1 MTDLPNSAADRAAN
15 ASTPDGETPAG
26 DPELAA
32 LVRRDAP
39 PDDADPSLA
48 ALVNLGRRP
57 VSSAIPAA
65 PAAGAPERPVAGAP
79 AADETAQASEA
90 GPTAGDATPE
100 AGADATE
107 PVFDVTSAAADST
120 SPDPDEPAPVAA
132 NAGAAGSP
140 SAGAAPA
147 DATTADAPAPG
158 EPTDTAPADTSPTS
172 EPGVDAVPV
181 LPLAAAVTDGEPPA
195 RPRRRRSLALRFGV
209 SFVLGF
215 LLAVG
220 SGAGVLY
227 AWGQQYDG
235 RVLPGVRVGSTEL
248 GGLTP
253 EQAEAEIANAYGSL
267 ATGQITLTG
276 PDGHMTTISYA
287 DVGRGPDTSAL
298 VDAALAAGRQ
308 GEPLAN
314 LIGAPQAA
322 IHGVTLDSAV
332 AYDRDRLA
340 AAVETLATT
349 IDQTPADASVSAGQG
364 GTFSVSPA
372 KDGRAVDKAALLT
385 ALDQQLAALGTPES
399 ITMAVPVVSLAPAV
413 ATASAEAAK
422 AAADRMAA
430 DVVVARG
437 QDSWTIAG
445 TSLAPLISFSTAAD
459 GSITPVFDESGLDP
473 ILTTLAQKV
482 NQTAQEAGLTLV
494 SGHVVATGT
503 SREGR
508 TLNAAGMKAAI
519 ISEIG
524 ARQAGAAAS
533 PVAAVVKA
541 VDPKLTTTAA
551 NAFAAK
557 MVPISSFSVYYWVI
571 VNNHWGGNIEAP
583 ATKINGTVVPAGGT
597 FDFWKVV
604 GDLHKLPGEGPG
616 NAIEGGKITVTGAFG
631 GGICTTSTTLFNAA
645 IHAGMVPLARQNH
658 NEFITRYPPGLDATV
673 WIVGTAKQT
682 MSFKNDT
689 KYPILI
695 QRTITH
701 AGSKRWLT
709 FKIWSVPNGRTTKI
723 TNTVIQNGPRAID
736 TVVKDPTKPVGYS
749 YRNNAPADGAKVW
762 VTVSIYDHGK
772 LHWTKRYYSNYPAVK
787 GVLVVG
793 TKT

>member
-1 MTDLPNSAADRAAN
+1 M
-15 ASTPDGETPAG
+15 STT
-26 DPELAA
+26 
-32 LVRRDAP
+32 
-39 PDDADPSLA
+39 
-48 ALVNLGRRP
+48 
-57 VSSAIPAA
+57 I
-65 PAAGAPERPVAGAP
+65 
-79 AADETAQASEA
+79 
-90 GPTAGDATPE
+90 
-100 AGADATE
+100 
-107 PVFDVTSAAADST
+107 
-120 SPDPDEPAPVAA
+120 
-132 NAGAAGSP
+132 
-140 SAGAAPA
+140 
-147 DATTADAPAPG
+147 
-158 EPTDTAPADTSPTS
+158 EPTDTSVVTDA
-172 EPGVDAVPV
+172 GV
-181 LPLAAAVTDGEPPA
+181 VTDGEPPA

-215 LLAVG
+215 LLAAG
-220 SGAGVLY
+220 IGAGVLY

-248 GGLTP
+248 GGLTR

-267 ATGQITLTG
+267 GTGQITLTG
-276 PDGHMTTISYA
+276 PDGQTTTISYA
-287 DVGRGPDTSAL
+287 DVGRGPGTSAL

-308 GEPLAN
+308 GEPLAD

-332 AYDRDRLA
+332 AYDRDKLA

-385 ALDQQLAALGTPES
+385 ALDQQLAALGTPAS

-430 DVVVARG
+430 DVVVAQG
-437 QDSWTIAG
+437 KDSWTIAG

-473 ILTTLAQKV
+473 ILKTLAKKV
-482 NQTAQEAGLTLV
+482 NQTAQDAGLKLV
-494 SGHVVATGT
+494 GGHVVATGT

-508 TLNAAGMKAAI
+508 TLDAAGMKAAI

-541 VDPKLTTTAA
+541 VDPKLTTADA
-551 NAFAAK
+551 KAFAPK
-557 MVPISSFSVYYWVI
+557 MRVDQLVQRLLLRHRQQPLGRE
-571 VNNHWGGNIEAP
+571 HRG
-583 ATKINGTVVPAGGT
+583 AGHEDQRHGRAGRRK

-645 IHAGMVPLARQNH
+645 FRAGMVPLARQNH
-658 NEFITRYPPGLDATV
+658 NEFINRYPPGLDATV
-673 WIVGTAKQT
+673 WIVGNTKQT

-695 QRTITH
+695 TRTITN
-701 AGSKRWLT
+701 AGSRRWLT
-709 FKIWSVPNGRTTKI
+709 FKIWSVPNGRKATV
-723 TNTVIQNGPRAID
+723 TNTVIQPGERAVHRI
-736 TVVKDPTKPVGYS
+736 VKDPTKPVGY
-749 YRNNAPADGAKVW
+749 RFFNNAAVNGAKVW
-762 VTVSIYDHGK
+762 TTVTIYDHGK
-772 LHWTKRYYSNYPAVK
+772 LHWQKRYFSNYPAVD
-787 GVLVVG
+787 GVTVVG